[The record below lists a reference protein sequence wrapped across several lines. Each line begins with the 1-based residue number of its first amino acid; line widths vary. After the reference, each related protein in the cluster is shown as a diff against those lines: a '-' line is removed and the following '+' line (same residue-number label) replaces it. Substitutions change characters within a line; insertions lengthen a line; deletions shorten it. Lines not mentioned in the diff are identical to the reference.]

1 MAVPVIMPKF
11 EMSQEVGVILE
22 WSKQPGEFVKRGQ
35 TLFVVETDKVTMDVE
50 SPDSGFLHIVN
61 GATDVEIPVTS
72 VVAYLLKEGE
82 APPEEEP
89 LVEEAPEA
97 APAVPAAALDAA
109 TAAEEEI
116 KITPVARRLA
126 EAKGIDTALLS
137 GSGPE
142 GKITK
147 EDVEGYT
154 PPPTSDKVRAV
165 PAARRLAREHDLP
178 LAGIRGSGPNQR
190 IQSAD
195 VQHVLASQAAQTTS
209 QPPAGTVIPLQG
221 MRKRIAERMQASY
234 QQAPHVTFNVRADM
248 SLMLQ
253 ALEKYTQQIGEDR
266 QKRVTLTALLV
277 KVTALTLRQHPYLN
291 STLTGDNIH
300 LLEDINIGVAVALPD
315 GLIVPVI
322 HHSDQLAIPALAEQ
336 LNDLAGR
343 ARSGALTPQDVANGT
358 FTITNLGPF
367 GVESFTAIINPGQ
380 SAILAIGVVQD
391 EIIPVN
397 GEAVIRP
404 MMHMTLSADHRV
416 VDGAVAAQF
425 LRDLKDNIENPLRL
439 LDGAA

>member
-22 WSKQPGEFVKRGQ
+22 WNKQPGEFVKRGQ

-50 SPDSGFLHIVN
+50 SPDSGYLHIIN

-89 LVEEAPEA
+89 TVEKAPEEAPAEKDT
-97 APAVPAAALDAA
+97 PPEVTP
-109 TAAEEEI
+109 TAEGEI

-147 EDVEGYT
+147 EDVEGYN

-165 PAARRLAREHDLP
+165 PAARRLAREHGLP
-178 LAGIRGSGPNQR
+178 LASIRGSGPNHR

-195 VQHVLASQAAQTTS
+195 VQRVLASQAAQATS

-266 QKRVTLTALLV
+266 QKRVTLTTLLV

-367 GVESFTAIINPGQ
+367 GIESFTAIINPGQ
-380 SAILAIGVVQD
+380 SAILAIGAVQD

-425 LRDLKDNIENPLRL
+425 LRDLKDNLENPLRL

>member
-61 GATDVEIPVTS
+61 GAVDVEIPVTTI
-72 VVAYLLKEGE
+72 VAYLLKEDE
-82 APPEEEP
+82 APPEEAP
-89 LVEEAPEA
+89 VVENAPEA
-97 APAVPAAALDAA
+97 VPAVKDTPTVVVPAA
-109 TAAEEEI
+109 EGEI

-147 EDVEGYT
+147 EDVESFT
-154 PPPTSDKVRAV
+154 AQPISRKVRAV

-190 IQSAD
+190 IQSVD
-195 VQHVLASQAAQTTS
+195 VQRALASQPAHPPS
-209 QPPAGTVIPLQG
+209 QPQAGTVVPLQG

-277 KVTALTLRQHPYLN
+277 KVTALTLRQYPYLN
-291 STLTGDNIH
+291 SALIGENIH
-300 LLEDINIGVAVALPD
+300 LLPDINIGVAVALPE

-322 HHSDQLAIPALAEQ
+322 HHSDHLAIPAMAEH

-343 ARSGALTPQDVANGT
+343 ARSGSLTPQDVAQGT

-367 GVESFTAIINPGQ
+367 GIESFTAIINPGQ
-380 SAILAIGVVQD
+380 SAILAIGAVQD

-397 GEAVIRP
+397 GEAIIRP

-416 VDGAVAAQF
+416 VDGVVAAQY
-425 LRDLKDNIENPLRL
+425 LRDLKDNLENPLRL
-439 LDGAA
+439 LDGGA

>member
-50 SPDSGFLHIVN
+50 SPDSGYLHIVN
-61 GATDVEIPVTS
+61 GATDVEIPVTT

-89 LVEEAPEA
+89 TAEKAPEA
-97 APAVPAAALDAA
+97 AVVVEDSPPEVTP
-109 TAAEEEI
+109 TAEGEI

-126 EAKGIDTALLS
+126 EAKGIDLALLS
-137 GSGPE
+137 GSGAE
-142 GKITK
+142 GKIIK
-147 EDVEGYT
+147 EDVENYT
-154 PPPTSDKVRAV
+154 PQEFSDKVRAV

-178 LAGIRGSGPNQR
+178 LADIRGSGPNQR
-190 IQSAD
+190 VQSAD
-195 VQHVLASQAAQTTS
+195 VQRVLASQAVQTTS

-221 MRKRIAERMQASY
+221 MRKRIAERMQTSY

-248 SLMLQ
+248 SIMLQ
-253 ALEKYTQQIGEDR
+253 ALEKFTQQNGEGR
-266 QKRVTLTALLV
+266 QKRITLTALLV

-291 STLTGDNIH
+291 SALVGENIH
-300 LLEDINIGVAVALPD
+300 LLADINIGVAVALPD

-322 HHSDQLAIPALAEQ
+322 HHSDQLGIPALAVR
-336 LNDLAGR
+336 LNDLAAR
-343 ARSGALTPQDVANGT
+343 ARSGTLTPSDVANGT

-367 GVESFTAIINPGQ
+367 GIESFTAIINPGQ
-380 SAILAIGVVQD
+380 SAILAIGAVQD

-397 GEAVIRP
+397 GEAIIRP
-404 MMHMTLSADHRV
+404 IMHLTLSADHRV

-425 LRDLKDNIENPLRL
+425 LHDLKDNLENPLRL